1 MLIVDYAAFHEVDC
15 VIEFQIAIVEMFP
28 VQSQN
33 VAHDIFGE
41 DALIFQVVN
50 RVDCLDFFVAFVAL
64 MFQFQQNRYQSRV
77 PVVGIDYVRDK
88 SKRGKSSMAAR
99 TNSVPC
105 RR

>member
-41 DALIFQVVN
+41 DALIFQVVD

-77 PVVGIDYVRDK
+77 PVVGIDHVGEK
-88 SKRGKSSMAAR
+88 VNAANRQWRLR
-99 TNSVPC
+99 TNNVPC